1 MRHPSSNLTQWQWQ
15 QQQQPQ
21 APTPARHTA
30 SIQAHRQPFR
40 KYNHSIKIN
49 SKRVCEEQTD
59 SASWQWWQEEED
71 GRGGRRE
78 ERGVRSR
85 ESVER
90 RTHGNRCEEERPPQR
105 FALPAPLRNLLS
117 PLHTQRHTNTH
128 RNVTHLLNIRESARV
143 SCPLLAPRYISNIN
157 NTGLPN
163 CGPEKSACK

>member
-59 SASWQWWQEEED
+59 SASWQWWQEEDD

-90 RTHGNRCEEERPPQR
+90 RTHMEIVVRKRGLHSDSRCL
-105 FALPAPLRNLLS
+105 LPYATCSVLYTHK
-117 PLHTQRHTNTH
+117 HTQ

-163 CGPEKSACK
+163 CGPENSACK

>member
-1 MRHPSSNLTQWQWQ
+1 MRHPASNLTQWQW
-15 QQQQPQ
+15 QQQPQ

-71 GRGGRRE
+71 GGGGEKRRE
-78 ERGVRSR
+78 RSEESRVCR
-85 ESVER
+85 EAH
-90 RTHGNRCEEERPPQR
+90 THGNRCEEERPPQR

-117 PLHTQRHTNTH
+117 PLHTQTHTEKCHTFVKH
-128 RNVTHLLNIRESARV
+128 SRV
-143 SCPLLAPRYISNIN
+143 CTSFMPPACPALHQQYKQHGPAKLWPGKISMQI
-157 NTGLPN
+157 
-163 CGPEKSACK
+163 K